1 MRSRT
6 PLVAL
11 VTAGFIALA
20 GLPVGVAVGVG
31 WLRLPHVQPPGAPQT
46 DAVSGV
52 GAWTLLAL
60 FYLVWMSGLGVLLV
74 WLFDRIGHHWQYHER
89 SARPTKRARRRAR
102 ATLRHVSAEE
112 QAAREAQ
119 RRREER
125 EARRRRDR
133 ERDEAWRRGPDGRG
147 GG

>member
-1 MRSRT
+1 
-6 PLVAL
+6 
-11 VTAGFIALA
+11 
-20 GLPVGVAVGVG
+20 
-31 WLRLPHVQPPGAPQT
+31 
-46 DAVSGV
+46 
-52 GAWTLLAL
+52 
-60 FYLVWMSGLGVLLV
+60 
-74 WLFDRIGHHWQYHER
+74 
-89 SARPTKRARRRAR
+89 
-102 ATLRHVSAEE
+102 VSAEE

>member
-52 GAWTLLAL
+52 VAWTLLAL
-60 FYLVWMSGLGVLLV
+60 FYLVWMSGLGMLLV
-74 WLFDRIGHHWQYHER
+74 WLFDPSATTGSTT
-89 SARPTKRARRRAR
+89 SARRARRRGPGAG
-102 ATLRHVSAEE
+102 HVP
-112 QAAREAQ
+112 RC
-119 RRREER
+119 
-125 EARRRRDR
+125 
-133 ERDEAWRRGPDGRG
+133 GT
-147 GG
+147 